1 VDVPASAPVP
11 PDPSGTGPPP
21 RARLRTETLAVA
33 DEAIGRGSRADP
45 VLGATGGP
53 AGNARLT
60 AWTGL
65 VLLALVV
72 AELVTLL
79 DVRGLL
85 SWHVVIGVLLVPF
98 ALLKTAST
106 GWRIV
111 RYYTGTRPYRSAGP
125 PPLFL
130 RVLGPLVIAT
140 TLGVLGSGIW
150 LIAVGEG
157 SGRSTLFSAL
167 GRRIDLLTVHQ
178 ALFIAF
184 AVVTGLHLL
193 ARIVPALTLVSSRVR
208 AGLGARTPAGVPGGG
223 RRVTALAAT
232 LVAAAVAAA
241 LLLPL
246 ADSWRGDEGHGQ
258 FRPPPAGFAV
268 HP

>member
-1 VDVPASAPVP
+1 
-11 PDPSGTGPPP
+11 
-21 RARLRTETLAVA
+21 LRTEALAVA
-33 DEAIGRGSRADP
+33 DEAIGRGHRSDP

-65 VLLALVV
+65 GLLALIV
-72 AELVTLL
+72 AELITLL
-79 DVRGLL
+79 DVSGLL

-98 ALLKTAST
+98 ALLKTATT
-106 GWRIV
+106 GWRIL
-111 RYYTGTRPYRSAGP
+111 RYYTGSRPYRSAGP
-125 PPLFL
+125 PPLPL
-130 RVLGPLVIAT
+130 RILGPLVIAT

-150 LIAVGEG
+150 LIAVGDE
-157 SGRSTLFSAL
+157 SGRSTLFTAL
-167 GRRIDLLTVHQ
+167 GQRVDLVTVHQ

-193 ARIVPALTLVSSRVR
+193 ARLVPALTLVSARVR
-208 AGLGARTPAGVPGGG
+208 QKVGARVPADVPGG
-223 RRVTALAAT
+223 RRRWTALTVT

-246 ADSWRGDEGHGQ
+246 AGNWHDDGPGRFG
-258 FRPPPAGFAV
+258 PPPAGS
-268 HP
+268 PGR